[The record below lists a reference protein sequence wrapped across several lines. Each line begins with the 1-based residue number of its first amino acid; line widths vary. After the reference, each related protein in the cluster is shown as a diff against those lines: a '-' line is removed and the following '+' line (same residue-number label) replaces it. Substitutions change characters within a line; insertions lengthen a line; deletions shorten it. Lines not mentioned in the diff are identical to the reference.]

1 MNPDKTWSSNRLE
14 ALTRIIREVD
24 SAPDLD
30 TALSVIVRRTREVM
44 AADVCTVYFTDHEQR
59 HHVFAATDGL
69 PGDLVGQVKAGFGRG
84 LIGQVADSSRPVNLA
99 EVPEELD
106 QEFLTQSGTGRYHG
120 FLGVPVIH
128 KRRVQGVLLVRQR
141 KARRY
146 DDADEAFLTT
156 LAAQLGSAIAFARAN
171 GEICTLCRTS
181 TGQQRR
187 LEGLPGAPG
196 FGIGKGIVLFAAE
209 LQAVPDRVPDDPA
222 MEERRFRQVVASVRA
237 EISRIADDIEET
249 LSSADRAL
257 FDAYVLM
264 LDSPEIVETVVQH
277 IHLGNWAPGAL
288 RQTIEAHVQR
298 FELMDDLYLRERATD
313 IQELGTRILLRL
325 QGTSAHLEDC
335 PPDSILIGRR
345 ISAIDLGLVP
355 PGRLRGIISAEGSA
369 LSHAAIVAR
378 ALGLPAVVGI
388 VDLPISALDGQEL
401 VVDGNN
407 GHIYLRPDPIL
418 QQAFASLIEVEC
430 ELSAS
435 LASLRD
441 LPAQT
446 PDGVEVSLYTN
457 TGLAADL
464 SLAAAS
470 DSAGIGLFRSELPFM
485 LYDRFPG
492 EQEQIT
498 LYRQALE
505 AVAPRPVNLR
515 TLDAGGDKPLTYL
528 HIAEPNPALGSRG
541 IRLTLDHPEIFLTQL
556 RAALRADIGLG
567 NLRLLLPMISDVD
580 DLEQALIILKRAEQ
594 QLVEEGLAI
603 IHPQVGIMIEV
614 PAAIYQLKQLA
625 RHVDFLSVGTNDLA
639 QYLLATDR
647 NNPHVSRR
655 LDHCHPALLHALQHI
670 VHASKGA
677 KKPVTVC
684 GEMAN
689 DPGCALL
696 LLGMGFDGLSISAS
710 AIPRV
715 KWAIRSV
722 PAARMQGLAE
732 QALQLDRPELV
743 HRLLEQ
749 ALQDARLERL

>member
-1 MNPDKTWSSNRLE
+1 MSPDNIRSNNRLE
-14 ALTRIIREVD
+14 ALPRIVREVA

-44 AADVCTVYFTDHEQR
+44 AADVCTVYFTDHGQR

-69 PGDLVGQVKAGFGRG
+69 SADLVGQVKAGFGRG

-106 QEFLTQSGTGRYHG
+106 QEFLTQSGTDRYHG
-120 FLGVPVIH
+120 FLGVPVLH

-141 KARRY
+141 KARRF

-156 LAAQLGSAIAFARAN
+156 LAAQLGSAIVFARAN
-171 GEICTLCRTS
+171 GEMCTLCRTS
-181 TGQQRR
+181 TSQQRR
-187 LEGLPGAPG
+187 FEGLPGAPG
-196 FGIGKGIVLFAAE
+196 IGIGKGIVLFAAE
-209 LQAVPDRVPDDPA
+209 LQAVPDRAPEDPA
-222 MEERRFRQVVASVRA
+222 TEERRFRQAVSSVRA
-237 EISRIADDIEET
+237 EISRITDDLEET
-249 LSSADRAL
+249 LSGADRAL

-264 LDSPEIVETVVQH
+264 LDSPEIVETVVQR

-298 FELMDDLYLRERATD
+298 FELMEDIYLRKRATD
-313 IQELGTRILLRL
+313 IRELGTRILLRL

-335 PPDSILIGRR
+335 PPDSILISRR

-355 PGRLRGIISAEGSA
+355 PGRLRGSISVDGSS
-369 LSHAAIVAR
+369 LSHAALVAR

-407 GHIYLRPDPIL
+407 GHIYLRPDPAL
-418 QQAFASLIEVEC
+418 QQAFASLIEEER

-470 DSAGIGLFRSELPFM
+470 DSAGIGLFRSELPFV
-485 LYDRFPG
+485 LYDRFPS

-515 TLDAGGDKPLTYL
+515 TLDAGGDKPLSYL
-528 HIAEPNPALGSRG
+528 HIADRT
-541 IRLTLDHPEIFLTQL
+541 RH
-556 RAALRADIGLG
+556 
-567 NLRLLLPMISDVD
+567 SDRV
-580 DLEQALIILKRAEQ
+580 A
-594 QLVEEGLAI
+594 
-603 IHPQVGIMIEV
+603 
-614 PAAIYQLKQLA
+614 
-625 RHVDFLSVGTNDLA
+625 
-639 QYLLATDR
+639 
-647 NNPHVSRR
+647 
-655 LDHCHPALLHALQHI
+655 
-670 VHASKGA
+670 
-677 KKPVTVC
+677 
-684 GEMAN
+684 
-689 DPGCALL
+689 
-696 LLGMGFDGLSISAS
+696 FDSHWIT
-710 AIPRV
+710 R
-715 KWAIRSV
+715 KFF
-722 PAARMQGLAE
+722 
-732 QALQLDRPELV
+732 
-743 HRLLEQ
+743 
-749 ALQDARLERL
+749 